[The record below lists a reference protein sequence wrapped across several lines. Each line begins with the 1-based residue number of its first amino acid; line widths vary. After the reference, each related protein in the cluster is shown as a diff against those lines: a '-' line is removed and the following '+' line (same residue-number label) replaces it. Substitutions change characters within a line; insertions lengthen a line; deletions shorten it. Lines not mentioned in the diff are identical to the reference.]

1 MTLLP
6 DPAPFRQSRD
16 FRFLWASGFITY
28 LGSMMT
34 FVALPFQV
42 KELTGSFVAVGAL
55 GLIQMVPLVVC
66 GLWGGALA
74 DRLDRRAMV
83 LITEAGAGLCV
94 TLLLINTACAHPQVW
109 LVYCAAFFF
118 TVFTSLQRPS
128 LEGLLPRIVG
138 HDQLASASAWMSMRW
153 SITAIAGPALGG
165 VIIAAAG
172 VQGVYVADIA
182 TFGLSIAALWRLR
195 PSPTTPSESMS
206 SLTAIRAGARYAA
219 SRPDLLGTYVVD
231 IIAMVFAYSNAIF
244 PFMAQSFREPYALG
258 LLYSADAVGALLVSA
273 TSGWVA
279 RVHRHG
285 RAVALAAIAWGA
297 AVAGMGLTHNLWI
310 TLTLLG
316 VAGAADMVSG
326 MFRQLM
332 WNQTIPDA
340 YRGRLAGIEMI
351 SYSFGPKAGQMRVSL
366 FADWFGIS
374 RALTSGGILCIA
386 GTSIAASTLR
396 RFWSYDSRTDEHA
409 VREREARQN
418 AAADQ
423 GPQH

>member
-1 MTLLP
+1 MSLLP
-6 DPAPFRQSRD
+6 DRAPFRQSRD

-42 KELTGSFVAVGAL
+42 KQLTGSFVAVGVL
-55 GLIQMVPLVVC
+55 GLVQMVPLIVC

-74 DRLDRRAMV
+74 DRLDRRTMV
-83 LITEAGAGLCV
+83 LITEVGAGLCV
-94 TLLLINTACAHPQVW
+94 ALLLLNTISRHPQVW
-109 LVYCAAFFF
+109 LVYCAAFLF

-128 LEGLLPRIVG
+128 LEGLLPRVVQ
-138 HDQLASASAWMSMRW
+138 HDQLAAASAWMSMRW

-165 VIIAAAG
+165 VIIAAVG
-172 VQGVYVADIA
+172 VQGVYAADIA
-182 TFGLSIAALWRLR
+182 TFGLSVAALWRLR
-195 PSPTTPSESMS
+195 PSPGAPTESAS
-206 SLTAIRAGARYAA
+206 SAAAILAGARYAA

-273 TSGWVA
+273 TSGWVSK
-279 RVHRHG
+279 VHRHG
-285 RAVALAAIAWGA
+285 RMVAIAAVAWGA
-297 AVAGMGLTHNLWI
+297 AVAAIGLTHNLWV
-310 TLTLLG
+310 TLALLG

-326 MFRQLM
+326 IFRQLM
-332 WNQTIPDA
+332 WNQTIPDE

-366 FADWFGIS
+366 FADWFGIP
-374 RALTSGGILCIA
+374 RALASGGILCIA
-386 GTSIAASTLR
+386 GTSIAAATLR
-396 RFWSYDSRTDEHA
+396 RFWGYDCRTDENA
-409 VREREARQN
+409 VRERAAR
-418 AAADQ
+418 AA
-423 GPQH
+423 